1 MTTPATKVK
10 VGRQSQQKLPDL
22 PETLPV
28 LPIRDQVIFPNV
40 IVPLIVGREKSV
52 RAVEQASER
61 GGYLV
66 MVAQRSAEID
76 DPDPSSLFNTGTV
89 GRVVNVLRLPNER
102 DRIIVEGLARV
113 RILEWVQTEPLIE
126 VRVQTLAESAAEGPE
141 VEALVRSVRSLFDRA
156 LQIGKAA
163 PQEATE
169 SIRSI
174 EDPGRLA
181 DLVASLLSSKI
192 EEKQEILEALN
203 PVQRLEKLLSQL
215 NHEVEVLDIE
225 RRIHG
230 RVRKELEDTQ
240 KEFYLR
246 ERMKAI
252 QQELGERDERMVEL
266 DELKEQIQTA
276 RMPKDVEEKALKE
289 LDRLEKMPTASPEVV
304 VVRTYLDWLIALPWS
319 KRTDEKPDISEAHRI
334 LEEDHYGLKRV
345 KERILEYL
353 AVRKLNPE
361 MKGPILCFVGPPGT
375 GKTSMGKSIAR
386 ATGRKFIRISLGGV
400 RDEGE
405 IRGHRRTYV
414 GALPGRILQGMRNV
428 AFKNPV
434 FMMDEVD
441 KIGIDFRGDPAA
453 ALLEVLDPEQN
464 NSFSDHYL
472 EVPFDLSEV
481 MFITTA
487 NFLDPVPP
495 ALKDRMEVIEFPGY
509 IEEEKLK
516 IAQVFLVPKQLKEN
530 GLARPSPSA
539 RAEETEA
546 SPTPRSQTEGNGG
559 IKFTDLVIR
568 TVIRNYTWEAG
579 VRNLEREIATIS
591 RKIAKDVAQ
600 GKKAP
605 TRVTPSQL
613 HGFLGPVRFRF
624 GVAEKQDEIGVATG
638 LGATQVGGD
647 VMSVEVTLMKGKGN
661 LTLTG
666 HLGDVM
672 QESAKA
678 AFSYTRSRAKEL
690 GIDDDFYRRT
700 DVHIHVPAGQIP
712 KDGPSAGITMATSL
726 ISALT
731 KKPVRKDVA
740 MTGEVTLRGK
750 VLPVGAIKEKVLAA
764 HRAGISTVILPREN
778 EKDLEEIPQHVRRDL
793 DIHFV
798 ENMEQVLKVA
808 LQDGVREP
816 AHSATGQVEAASDKG
831 EVGKQARKEGTDR
844 INPDKTQKEKSAG

>member
-1 MTTPATKVK
+1 MTTPATKLK
-10 VGRQSQQKLPDL
+10 VARQSRDKLPDL
-22 PETLPV
+22 PEALPV

-40 IVPLIVGREKSV
+40 IVPLFVGREKSV
-52 RAVEQASER
+52 RAVEQASEG

-76 DPDPSSLFNTGTV
+76 DPDPSSLFGTGTV
-89 GRVVNVLRLPNER
+89 GRVVNILRLPNER

-113 RILEWVQTEPLIE
+113 RITEWVRTEPTIQVRIE
-126 VRVQTLAESAAEGPE
+126 VLQEGQAAGPE
-141 VEALVRSVRSLFDRA
+141 VEALIRSVRSLFDRA
-156 LQIGKAA
+156 LQIGKTV
-163 PQEATE
+163 PQEAAE
-169 SIRSI
+169 SVRSI
-174 EDPGRLA
+174 EDAGRLA

-192 EEKQEILEALN
+192 EEKQEVLEALN
-203 PVQRLEKLLSQL
+203 PLERLEKVLTQL
-215 NHEVEVLDIE
+215 NAEAEVLDIE

-266 DELKEQIQTA
+266 DELKQQIQA
-276 RMPKDVEEKALKE
+276 AQMPKDVEEKALKE

-304 VVRTYLDWLIALPWS
+304 VVRTYLDWMIGLPWA
-319 KRTDEKPDISEAHRI
+319 KKTEDKLDITEAHRI
-334 LEEDHYGLKRV
+334 LEQDHYGLKRV

-353 AVRKLNPE
+353 AVRKLNPQS
-361 MKGPILCFVGPPGT
+361 KGPILCFVGPPGT

-414 GALPGRILQGMRNV
+414 GALPGRIVQGMRTV
-428 AFKNPV
+428 GFKNPV

-509 IEEEKLK
+509 TEEEKLK
-516 IAQVFLVPKQLKEN
+516 IAQLFLVPKQLKEN
-530 GLARPSPSA
+530 GLAP
-539 RAEETEA
+539 AE
-546 SPTPRSQTEGNGG
+546 PGNGRE
-559 IKFTDLVIR
+559 IKFTDPAIR
-568 TVIRNYTWEAG
+568 HIIRHYTWEAG
-579 VRNLEREIATIS
+579 VRNLEREIATIC
-591 RKIAKDVAQ
+591 RKMAKEVAQ
-600 GKKAP
+600 EKKAP
-605 TRVTPSQL
+605 SRVTPAQL
-613 HGFLGPVRFRF
+613 HGFLGAIRFRF
-624 GVAEKQDEIGVATG
+624 GVAEKKDEVGVATG

-647 VMSVEVTLMKGKGN
+647 VMSVEVTLMRGRGN

-678 AFSYTRSRAKEL
+678 AFSYTRSRSKEL

-750 VLPVGAIKEKVLAA
+750 VLPVGAVKEKVLAA
-764 HRAGISTVILPREN
+764 HRAGITTVILPRDN
-778 EKDLEEIPQHVRRDL
+778 EKDLEEIPQQVRRDL
-793 DIHFV
+793 SIQFV
-798 ENMEQVLKVA
+798 ESMEDVLKVA
-808 LQDGVREP
+808 FRDGAREAP
-816 AHSATGQVEAASDKG
+816 PSAAAQAQPASDKA
-831 EVGKQARKEGTDR
+831 EVGKQGRKQGPAPVT
-844 INPDKTQKEKSAG
+844 PDKGQEEKPEE

>member
-1 MTTPATKVK
+1 MTTPATKLK
-10 VGRQSQQKLPDL
+10 VARQSREKLPDL
-22 PETLPV
+22 PEVLPV

-40 IVPLIVGREKSV
+40 IVPLYVGREKSV
-52 RAVEQASER
+52 RAVEQASES

-76 DPDPSSLFNTGTV
+76 DPDPSSLFGTGTV

-102 DRIIVEGLARV
+102 DRIIIEGLARV
-113 RILEWVQTEPLIE
+113 RITEWVRTEPTIQVRIE
-126 VRVQTLAESAAEGPE
+126 VLQEGEAAGPE
-141 VEALVRSVRSLFDRA
+141 VEALVRSVRSLFDKA
-156 LQIGKAA
+156 LQIGKTV
-163 PQEATE
+163 PQEAAE
-169 SIRSI
+169 SVRSI
-174 EDPGRLA
+174 EDAGRLA
-181 DLVASLLSSKI
+181 DLVASLLQSKI
-192 EEKQEILEALN
+192 EEKQEVLEALN
-203 PVQRLEKLLSQL
+203 PPERLEKVLTQL
-215 NHEVEVLDIE
+215 NGEVEVLDIE
-225 RRIHG
+225 RRIHS

-266 DELKEQIQTA
+266 DELKQQIQSA
-276 RMPKDVEEKALKE
+276 QMPKEVEEKALKE

-304 VVRTYLDWLIALPWS
+304 VVRTYLDWMIGLPWS
-319 KRTDEKPDISEAHRI
+319 KKAEGKLDITEADRI
-334 LEEDHYGLKRV
+334 LEEDHYGLKRM

-353 AVRKLNPE
+353 AVRKLNPQS
-361 MKGPILCFVGPPGT
+361 KGPILCFVGPPGT

-414 GALPGRILQGMRNV
+414 GALPGRIIQGMRNV
-428 AFKNPV
+428 GSKNPV

-509 IEEEKLK
+509 TEEEKLK
-516 IAQVFLVPKQLKEN
+516 IAQLFLVPKQLKEN
-530 GLARPSPSA
+530 GLVP
-539 RAEETEA
+539 AESGESRE
-546 SPTPRSQTEGNGG
+546 
-559 IKFTDLVIR
+559 IKFTDSGIR
-568 TVIRNYTWEAG
+568 HIIRHYTWEAG
-579 VRNLEREIATIS
+579 VRNLEREIATIC
-591 RKIAKDVAQ
+591 RKMAKEVAQ
-600 GKKAP
+600 EKKAP
-605 TRVTPSQL
+605 SRVTPAQL
-613 HGFLGPVRFRF
+613 HGFLGAIRFRF
-624 GVAEKQDEIGVATG
+624 GVAEKKDEIGVATG

-647 VMSVEVTLMKGKGN
+647 VMSVEVTLMRGRGN

-764 HRAGISTVILPREN
+764 HRAGITTIILPKEN

-793 DIHFV
+793 SIELV

-808 LQDGVREP
+808 LLDGMHELAR
-816 AHSATGQVEAASDKG
+816 AATALAEAAPNEG
-831 EVGKQARKEGTDR
+831 EGAEPEPKRGIAPANPGKS
-844 INPDKTQKEKSAG
+844 QKEKPEE